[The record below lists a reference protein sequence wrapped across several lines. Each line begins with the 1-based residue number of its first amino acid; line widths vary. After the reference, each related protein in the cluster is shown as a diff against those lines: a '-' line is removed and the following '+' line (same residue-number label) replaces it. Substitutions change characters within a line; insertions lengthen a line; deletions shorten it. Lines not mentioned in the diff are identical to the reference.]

1 MMQMGYGMKKFVM
14 MVAAAM
20 MVALHIQGQAIQT
33 VDSEGNAI
41 PLVTVLDM
49 DGNMIGTTNINGEL
63 ADVKGAAKITVT
75 HVAYKPQIVTIASLQ
90 NGRVTMEDLDYGL
103 KEIVITPKPYLYVEY
118 YFRGFRYIGDSL
130 RAYGAGIY
138 PAIFDVKKHYEAD
151 TRTHWSYG
159 AFSNKAKSWHG
170 VHIVNRVKSWIKG
183 SSHMSIEKFLTT
195 EKGKE
200 KYNASIVEEKPN
212 VWRVEIS
219 NEVVGQIVHSNGQS
233 RATLDG
239 SRMQMYSNE
248 IHGETKMLE
257 KRQKIDYKYQYAE
270 IFKLADENNELPDI
284 ARHQM
289 TMDHWEY
296 NSGKGRDIEIYYIY
310 TVDHGFVDAATFK
323 ARSKELNGNYVGN
336 MTLEDLQKYEAS
348 HNIPPL
354 APAQLEAI
362 KALKKGQGK

>member
-1 MMQMGYGMKKFVM
+1 MKKILM

-20 MVALHIQGQAIQT
+20 MVALGVQAQKIQT
-33 VDSEGNAI
+33 VDGEGNAI

-63 ADVKGAAKITVT
+63 ADVKGAAKVTVT

-90 NGRVTMEDLDYGL
+90 NGRITMEALDYGL

-118 YFRGFRYIGDSL
+118 YFRAFRYIGDSL

-138 PAIFDVKKHYEAD
+138 PAIFDIKKQYKAD

-159 AFSNKAKSWHG
+159 VFSNKANSWHG
-170 VHIVNRVKSWIKG
+170 AHIENQVKSWIKG
-183 SSHMSIEKFLTT
+183 SSHVTAEKFLKDK
-195 EKGKE
+195 KGKE
-200 KYNASIVEEKPN
+200 KYNASLVQEKPN
-212 VWRVEIS
+212 VWRVEIP
-219 NEVVGQIVHSNGQS
+219 NEKVGQIVHSNGVS
-233 RATLDG
+233 RATLNG

-248 IHGETKMLE
+248 IHGETKMLK
-257 KRQKIDYKYQYAE
+257 KRQKVDYEYQYAE
-270 IFKLADENNELPDI
+270 IFKLADEDNDLPDI
-284 ARHQM
+284 ARHLM
-289 TMDHWEY
+289 TMNHWEY

-310 TVDHGFVDAATFK
+310 TVEHGFVDAATFK
-323 ARSKELNGNYVGN
+323 ARSKELNGDYAGD
-336 MTLEDLQKYEAS
+336 MTLDDLQQYETA
-348 HNIPPL
+348 HNIPSL